1 MSKFVGTVAVTG
13 TITPVDTNDNYPL
26 MDIKHIKGANYTVAT
41 YDELLAIPLPRRAEY
56 MKVEVAETNTTYQ
69 WVNNDWREIAQNSG
83 STSLDGI
90 DVSQLVFKKD
100 VDVFNPA
107 AFEEKLTTLLNDGKK
122 DLLTLDRFD
131 TFNPAAFE
139 EKLTTLLND
148 GKKDLLTLDRFDTFN
163 PAAFEEKIEQIIT
176 NGRNSMSQLI
186 IDHKNEL
193 VFAKD
198 LVEFDPDAHIDR
210 VNEFIN
216 IAKQDV
222 LTVDRFDTFNPG
234 AFEEKLLNMLNEGK
248 KELLTVARFDVFNPR
263 TYEERLDGIIVQA
276 RGEFSLMERL
286 EEVDI
291 EQLKQEIKQMVLA
304 ELDTIKAE
312 IKQSIL
318 DELRTSGTI

>member
-1 MSKFVGTVAVTG
+1 MSKFVGTVSVTG

-83 STSLDGI
+83 STALDGI

-100 VDVFNPA
+100 VDV
-107 AFEEKLTTLLNDGKK
+107 
-122 DLLTLDRFD
+122 
-131 TFNPAAFE
+131 FNPAAFE

-198 LVEFDPDAHIDR
+198 LIEFDPDAHIDR

-222 LTVDRFDTFNPG
+222 LTVDRFDTFNPT

-248 KELLTVARFDVFNPR
+248 KELLTVDRFDVFNPR
-263 TYEERLDGIIVQA
+263 TYEEKLDGIIVQA

-304 ELDTIKAE
+304 DIDTWKAE

>member
-139 EKLTTLLND
+139 EK
-148 GKKDLLTLDRFDTFN
+148 
-163 PAAFEEKIEQIIT
+163 IEQIIT

-186 IDHKNEL
+186 IDHKNDL

-198 LVEFDPDAHIDR
+198 LVEFDPDAWVDR

>member
-122 DLLTLDRFD
+122 
-131 TFNPAAFE
+131 N
-139 EKLTTLLND
+139 
-148 GKKDLLTLDRFDTFN
+148 LLTLDRFDTFN

-198 LVEFDPDAHIDR
+198 LIEFDPDAHIDR

-222 LTVDRFDTFNPG
+222 LTVDRFDTFNPN

-263 TYEERLDGIIVQA
+263 TYEEKLDKIIVQA
-276 RGEFSLMERL
+276 RGEFSLMQQL

>member
-1 MSKFVGTVAVTG
+1 MSKFVGTIAVTG

-107 AFEEKLTTLLNDGKK
+107 AFEEKLTTLLNEGKK
-122 DLLTLDRFD
+122 GLLTV
-131 TFNPAAFE
+131 
-139 EKLTTLLND
+139 
-148 GKKDLLTLDRFDTFN
+148 DRFDTFN

-210 VNEFIN
+210 INEFIN

-222 LTVDRFDTFNPG
+222 LTVDRFDTFNPT

-248 KELLTVARFDVFNPR
+248 KELLTVDRFDVFNPR
-263 TYEERLDGIIVQA
+263 TYEERLDGIIVKA

>member
-1 MSKFVGTVAVTG
+1 MSKFVGTVPVTG

-100 VDVFNPA
+100 VDVFNPV

-131 TFNPAAFE
+131 TFNPV
-139 EKLTTLLND
+139 
-148 GKKDLLTLDRFDTFN
+148 
-163 PAAFEEKIEQIIT
+163 AFEEKIEQIIT

-216 IAKQDV
+216 IAKRDV
-222 LTVDRFDTFNPG
+222 LTVDRFDTFNPT

-248 KELLTVARFDVFNPR
+248 KELLTVDRFDVFNPR

-276 RGEFSLMERL
+276 RGEFSLMQQL

-318 DELRTSGTI
+318 DEVRTSGTI

>member
-69 WVNNDWREIAQNSG
+69 WVNNDWREIVQNSG

-100 VDVFNPA
+100 VDV
-107 AFEEKLTTLLNDGKK
+107 
-122 DLLTLDRFD
+122 
-131 TFNPAAFE
+131 FNPAAFE

-216 IAKQDV
+216 IAKQAV
-222 LTVDRFDTFNPG
+222 LTVDRFDTFNPT

-248 KELLTVARFDVFNPR
+248 KELLTVDRFDAFNPR

>member
-139 EKLTTLLND
+139 EK
-148 GKKDLLTLDRFDTFN
+148 
-163 PAAFEEKIEQIIT
+163 IEQIIT

-186 IDHKNEL
+186 IDHKNDL

-216 IAKQDV
+216 IAKQAV
-222 LTVDRFDTFNPG
+222 LTVDRFDTFNPT

-248 KELLTVARFDVFNPR
+248 KELLTVDRFDAFNPR

>member
-1 MSKFVGTVAVTG
+1 MINLF
-13 TITPVDTNDNYPL
+13 
-26 MDIKHIKGANYTVAT
+26 
-41 YDELLAIPLPRRAEY
+41 
-56 MKVEVAETNTTYQ
+56 EVAETNTTYQ

-100 VDVFNPA
+100 VDVFNPV
-107 AFEEKLTTLLNDGKK
+107 
-122 DLLTLDRFD
+122 
-131 TFNPAAFE
+131 AFE

-216 IAKQDV
+216 IAKRDV
-222 LTVDRFDTFNPG
+222 LTVDRFDTFNPT

-248 KELLTVARFDVFNPR
+248 KELLTVDRFDVFNPR

-276 RGEFSLMERL
+276 RGEFSLMQQL

-318 DELRTSGTI
+318 DEVRTSGTI

>member
-83 STSLDGI
+83 SASLDGI

-122 DLLTLDRFD
+122 
-131 TFNPAAFE
+131 N
-139 EKLTTLLND
+139 
-148 GKKDLLTLDRFDTFN
+148 LLTLDRFDTFN

-198 LVEFDPDAHIDR
+198 LIEFDPDAHIDM

-222 LTVDRFDTFNPG
+222 LTVDRFDTFNPN

-263 TYEERLDGIIVQA
+263 TYEEKLDKIIVQA

-318 DELRTSGTI
+318 DEVRTSGTI